1 MVKKYAELYLD
12 ARRALLPTEGQFAS
26 NVARELICAASG
38 KTAEQLISDRDL
50 YASEEI
56 CELAQ
61 SFVRRRVAGEPM
73 PYILGEWDFYGM
85 TLTVTPDVL
94 IPRDDTMAVTELAIK
109 KALFL
114 EQNPRILDLC
124 TGSGCIGLAI
134 ARRVKDARVTLGDV
148 SPAALRVAR
157 QNVGSQRLSGRV
169 KCLTIDVRQP
179 AAPFLGTFDLI
190 VSNPPY
196 VTTAEM
202 ETLDPS
208 VRDYEP
214 HLALW
219 GGDDGLD
226 FYRAI
231 VRNFTPALNPGGW
244 LCFEFGMGQDA
255 AVCDLLRRAGYEIA
269 ELKKRHRRHHP
280 GRSRPEERGRLTM
293 AQKKPA
299 YEAPAPADDKK
310 KALETALHQIE
321 KNYGKGAVMRLGD
334 RPEMNVDAIP
344 TGSLALDAALGIGG
358 LPRGRIV
365 EIYGPE
371 SSGKTTL
378 ALHVLAEAQKRGGEV
393 AFVDAEHALDPVYAA
408 AIGVDIDSMLVSQP
422 DTGEQALDITDALVR
437 SGAIDVVVVDSVAA
451 LTPRAEIEGE
461 MGEAFVGLQ
470 ARLMSQALR
479 KLAGTVSK
487 TNCIV
492 IFINQ
497 LRMKIG
503 VMYGNPE
510 TTTGG
515 NALKFYSSVRLD
527 VRKIEA
533 IKSGTEIVGNRT
545 RVKVIKNKCAPP
557 FREAVFDIMYGE
569 GISRFGELLD
579 IAVTLELVNK
589 SGSWFSVGDERIGQ
603 GRDNAKQYIADHPE
617 LAAELEARVRA
628 HLMEVQNSRIKQP
641 AAPAKPV
648 DVSADDFDAE

>member
-226 FYRAI
+226 FYRA
-231 VRNFTPALNPGGW
+231 VAENFTRLIASGGY
-244 LCFEFGMGQDA
+244 LCFEFGLGQHV
-255 AVCDLLRRAGYEIA
+255 AVSMILQEYGY
-269 ELKKRHRRHHP
+269 
-280 GRSRPEERGRLTM
+280 T
-293 AQKKPA
+293 
-299 YEAPAPADDKK
+299 
-310 KALETALHQIE
+310 
-321 KNYGKGAVMRLGD
+321 
-334 RPEMNVDAIP
+334 
-344 TGSLALDAALGIGG
+344 
-358 LPRGRIV
+358 
-365 EIYGPE
+365 
-371 SSGKTTL
+371 
-378 ALHVLAEAQKRGGEV
+378 
-393 AFVDAEHALDPVYAA
+393 
-408 AIGVDIDSMLVSQP
+408 DI
-422 DTGEQALDITDALVR
+422 
-437 SGAIDVVVVDSVAA
+437 
-451 LTPRAEIEGE
+451 
-461 MGEAFVGLQ
+461 
-470 ARLMSQALR
+470 ALR
-479 KLAGTVSK
+479 KDLRGVIRAARGTK
-487 TNCIV
+487 
-492 IFINQ
+492 
-497 LRMKIG
+497 K
-503 VMYGNPE
+503 
-510 TTTGG
+510 
-515 NALKFYSSVRLD
+515 
-527 VRKIEA
+527 
-533 IKSGTEIVGNRT
+533 
-545 RVKVIKNKCAPP
+545 
-557 FREAVFDIMYGE
+557 
-569 GISRFGELLD
+569 
-579 IAVTLELVNK
+579 
-589 SGSWFSVGDERIGQ
+589 
-603 GRDNAKQYIADHPE
+603 
-617 LAAELEARVRA
+617 
-628 HLMEVQNSRIKQP
+628 
-641 AAPAKPV
+641 
-648 DVSADDFDAE
+648 